1 MRPLTLRLGKL
12 CSALQRLRQS
22 HSVLSVTL
30 AHTIICHMI
39 EFVQGEA
46 KAELSRPAVF
56 LEQNSSKHWLN
67 VLDLSLLQSSS
78 QPRKYD
84 RL

>member
-1 MRPLTLRLGKL
+1 
-12 CSALQRLRQS
+12 
-22 HSVLSVTL
+22 
-30 AHTIICHMI
+30 MI